1 MSQET
6 RTRASGIHRN
16 LWMRRAE
23 VMRIERI
30 FHRIRLMNRLHHLG
44 ARRHFALLVAAILGM
59 NVPEGV
65 TAEAPLTL
73 LRAPE
78 LEQRLEAE
86 RGQVVILNL
95 WGTWCVPCLR
105 EIPDL
110 MEVER
115 RLSSRG
121 VRLIG
126 LGMDEASQ
134 RDSLVLPF
142 HRKHFPAFRSYL
154 RNEPDM
160 DTLVSV
166 VDPAW
171 NEILPTTYLIGR
183 DGKVF
188 RKIQGRRSIDE
199 FMAMLEPAL
208 APAVPR

>member
-1 MSQET
+1 MNS
-6 RTRASGIHRN
+6 RLRLLSGLRS
-16 LWMRRAE
+16 
-23 VMRIERI
+23 
-30 FHRIRLMNRLHHLG
+30 
-44 ARRHFALLVAAILGM
+44 ALLLICGFGIVAQSA
-59 NVPEGV
+59 
-65 TAEAPLTL
+65 TAADAPLTPVRAGE
-73 LRAPE
+73 LR
-78 LEQRLEAE
+78 QRLEAE
-86 RGQVVILNL
+86 RGHVVILNL

-115 RLSSRG
+115 RLAVRG

-142 HRKHFPAFRSYL
+142 LRKHFPSFPSYL

-183 DGKVF
+183 DGKVV

-199 FMAMLEPAL
+199 FVALIEPL
-208 APAVPR
+208 LSP

>member
-1 MSQET
+1 MNT
-6 RTRASGIHRN
+6 RRKLLSGLRS
-16 LWMRRAE
+16 
-23 VMRIERI
+23 V
-30 FHRIRLMNRLHHLG
+30 
-44 ARRHFALLVAAILGM
+44 LVACSLGIAAQAALA
-59 NVPEGV
+59 
-65 TAEAPLTL
+65 TDAPLTP
-73 LRAPE
+73 LRAAE
-78 LEQRLEAE
+78 LRHRLDAE
-86 RGQVVILNL
+86 RGHVVILNL

-115 RLSSRG
+115 RLATRG

-142 HRKHFPAFRSYL
+142 LSKHFPAFPSYL

-166 VDPAW
+166 VDPTW

-183 DGKVF
+183 DGKVA
-188 RKIQGRRSIDE
+188 RKIQGRRSVEE
-199 FMAMLEPAL
+199 FIALIEPL
-208 APAVPR
+208 LSP

>member
-1 MSQET
+1 MMRSV
-6 RTRASGIHRN
+6 RN
-16 LWMRRAE
+16 LL
-23 VMRIERI
+23 
-30 FHRIRLMNRLHHLG
+30 RLVPMSWPRTAGTPL
-44 ARRHFALLVAAILGM
+44 RFALLIAWLLFTGARPAIAAE
-59 NVPEGV
+59 P
-65 TAEAPLTL
+65 PLTL
-73 LRAPE
+73 VRAPE
-78 LEQRLEAE
+78 LQQRLESE
-86 RGQVVILNL
+86 RGRVVILNL

-115 RLSSRG
+115 RLAPRG

-126 LGMDEASQ
+126 LGMDEGSQ
-134 RDSLVLPF
+134 RDALVLPF

-154 RNEPDM
+154 RNESDM

-188 RKIQGRRSIDE
+188 RKIQGRRTVEE
-199 FMAMLEPAL
+199 FIALLEPAL
-208 APAVPR
+208 GPSAKP

>member
-1 MSQET
+1 
-6 RTRASGIHRN
+6 
-16 LWMRRAE
+16 
-23 VMRIERI
+23 
-30 FHRIRLMNRLHHLG
+30 MN
-44 ARRHFALLVAAILGM
+44 ARQTLLTGLCCALLAWSLGVAAP
-59 NVPEGV
+59 VAV
-65 TAEAPLTL
+65 AADAPLTP
-73 LRAPE
+73 LRAAE
-78 LEQRLEAE
+78 LRQRLDVE
-86 RGQVVILNL
+86 RGHVVILNL

-115 RLSSRG
+115 RLAARG

-142 HRKHFPAFRSYL
+142 LSKHFPAFPSYL

-188 RKIQGRRSIDE
+188 RKIQGRRSVEE
-199 FMAMLEPAL
+199 FVALIEPQL
-208 APAVPR
+208 SP